1 MSSVSYTPFADPVW
15 LNRGYSPYFT
25 DSHRRLQKQTR
36 KYVDDEI
43 SPFCEE
49 WEKQGFVPAEVSSYT
64 PCPVLYPPEAVRSKV
79 VVTNATG
86 PNASRKARLHCR
98 RNLPPRSRVPGR
110 PGSSGRDRSARMGR
124 LPRPGG
130 DRRASTVRISGGG
143 LGAWVRKLD
152 WWPAGGELRER
163 GAEAKVSAGHAE
175 RPDEVLPRG
184 HGTGR

>member
-15 LNRGYSPYFT
+15 LNRGYSPYYT

-49 WEKQGFVPAEVSSYT
+49 WEKQGFVPAEVSRYAHT
-64 PCPVLYPPEAVRSKV
+64 LPRIKV
-79 VVTNATG
+79 VVTKAIG
-86 PNASRKARLHCR
+86 PNPSREARLHCR

-110 PGSSGRDRSARMGR
+110 PGSSSRDRSARMGR

-130 DRRASTVRISGGG
+130 DRRASTVRISGGD

-152 WWPAGGELRER
+152 WWPAGGELWER

-175 RPDEVLPRG
+175 GPDEVLPRG
-184 HGTGR
+184 HGAGR